1 VVQAT
6 TFVELQENAAQHL
19 AAIDEAARG
28 AIAAADLA
36 ACVATTDV
44 HEYGKILVENVL
56 GGLGVRMIDAG
67 VSTDPD
73 VLADKALSGGADF
86 IALSTYNGVALD
98 YLRRL
103 HGEMEARGL
112 RLPVFI
118 GGKLNQIPD
127 DSNTSLPVDV
137 SAELEAAGAVACGQ
151 IGDMLE
157 HLARMAADRDRGRG
171 GA

>member
-1 VVQAT
+1 
-6 TFVELQENAAQHL
+6 
-19 AAIDEAARG
+19 
-28 AIAAADLA
+28 
-36 ACVATTDV
+36 
-44 HEYGKILVENVL
+44 
-56 GGLGVRMIDAG
+56 MIDAG

-73 VLADKALSGGADF
+73 VLADKALAGGADF

-98 YLRRL
+98 YLERL
-103 HGEMEARGL
+103 HGEMETRGL

-137 SAELEAAGAVACGQ
+137 SAELEAAGAIACGQ

-157 HLARMAADRDRGRG
+157 HLARMAADKGREPG
-171 GA
+171 GP